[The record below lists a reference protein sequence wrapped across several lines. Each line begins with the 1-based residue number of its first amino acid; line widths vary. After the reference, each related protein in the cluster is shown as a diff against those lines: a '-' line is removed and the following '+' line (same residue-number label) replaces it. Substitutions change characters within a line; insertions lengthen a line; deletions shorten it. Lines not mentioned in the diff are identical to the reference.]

1 MTRFNYTAR
10 DRFGVKSSGYVDA
23 DSVRDV
29 TAILEERKLIP
40 VDISK
45 DEHKAAAADK
55 VLIRFEGR
63 VKPEEILV
71 FCQQM
76 ASLLNAGVTLIE
88 SLNAVGQIVKSH
100 KLKESIRQVKEDIE
114 QGISYSEAL
123 AKHQDV
129 FPVFMVNMVKAG
141 ERSGILGK
149 IMLRTVSIM
158 EKDIDN
164 RRKLKAAVRYPMFV
178 MTALVVGFVAIVTL
192 IIPRFAAIFAT
203 MQAELPLPTRM
214 LIGAN
219 IFIRQYWLIIAV
231 VLAAVYFG
239 FRQVTKSPS
248 GKLQIDRFL
257 LAVPVSGVLLTKV
270 TLARFARTFSA
281 MLSSGITVVEALSIS
296 SKVLENEVFKR
307 VVMGLREEII
317 KGESLS
323 NAMRGA
329 NVFPV
334 VVVQMTAVGEKAG
347 NLEEMLD
354 HVADYFE
361 KETDYLMANMA
372 AMIEPIL
379 ILFLGLVVLVM
390 ALGVYLPMWDMMQIY
405 R

>member
-129 FPVFMVNMVKAG
+129 FPIFMVNMVKAG

-192 IIPRFAAIFAT
+192 IIPRFASIFAT

-214 LIGAN
+214 LISTN
-219 IFIRQYWLIIAV
+219 VFIRQYWAFIAV
-231 VLAAVYFG
+231 VLIAVYFG

-307 VVMGLREEII
+307 VIMGLREEII

-390 ALGVYLPMWDMMQIY
+390 ALGVYLPMWDMMQLY

>member
-178 MTALVVGFVAIVTL
+178 MTALVAGFVAIVTL